1 MSRKE
6 KREMEEKTR
15 KVKEP
20 KGTFQKFVK
29 LVKLVLFITMLIFT
43 FLVSDKIANFIINLG
58 IERLTRIVNMILI
71 TVVTGIYFYK
81 K

>member
-6 KREMEEKTR
+6 KREMEKTR
-15 KVKEP
+15 KEKEP
-20 KGTFQKFVK
+20 KGTFQKFIK
-29 LVKLVLFITMLIFT
+29 LVKLVLFITMLVFT

>member
-6 KREMEEKTR
+6 KREMEKTR
-15 KVKEP
+15 KEREP

-29 LVKLVLFITMLIFT
+29 LVKLILFITMLVFT

>member
-6 KREMEEKTR
+6 KREMEKTR
-15 KVKEP
+15 KEREP

-29 LVKLVLFITMLIFT
+29 LVKLILFIAMLVFT

>member
-6 KREMEEKTR
+6 KREMEKTR
-15 KVKEP
+15 KEREP

-29 LVKLVLFITMLIFT
+29 LVKLVLFITMLVFT

>member
-6 KREMEEKTR
+6 KREMEKTR
-15 KVKEP
+15 KEREP

-29 LVKLVLFITMLIFT
+29 LVKLVLFITMLVFT
-43 FLVSDKIANFIINLG
+43 FLVSDKIANFIIDLG

-71 TVVTGIYFYK
+71 TVLTGIYFYK

>member
-6 KREMEEKTR
+6 KRGMEEKTR

-20 KGTFQKFVK
+20 KGTFQKFIK
-29 LVKLVLFITMLIFT
+29 LVKLVLFITMLVFT

>member
-6 KREMEEKTR
+6 KREMEKTR
-15 KVKEP
+15 KEREP

-29 LVKLVLFITMLIFT
+29 LVKLVLFITMLVFT

-58 IERLTRIVNMILI
+58 IEKLTRIVNMILI

>member
-6 KREMEEKTR
+6 KREMEKT
-15 KVKEP
+15 KKEKEP

-29 LVKLVLFITMLIFT
+29 LVKLVLFITMLVFT

>member
-6 KREMEEKTR
+6 KREMEKTR
-15 KVKEP
+15 KEREP

-29 LVKLVLFITMLIFT
+29 LVKLVLFITMLVFT

-71 TVVTGIYFYK
+71 TVLTGIYFYK

>member
-6 KREMEEKTR
+6 KREMEKTR
-15 KVKEP
+15 KEKEP

-29 LVKLVLFITMLIFT
+29 LVKLVLFIIMLVFT

>member
-6 KREMEEKTR
+6 KREMEKTR
-15 KVKEP
+15 KEREP

-29 LVKLVLFITMLIFT
+29 LVKLVLFITMLVFT

-58 IERLTRIVNMILI
+58 IERITRIVNMILI

>member
-6 KREMEEKTR
+6 KREMEKTR
-15 KVKEP
+15 KEREP
-20 KGTFQKFVK
+20 KGTLQKVGRI
-29 LVKLVLFITMLIFT
+29 VKLVLFVSMLVFT

-58 IERLTRIVNMILI
+58 IEKLTRIVNMILI

>member
-6 KREMEEKTR
+6 KREMEKTR

-29 LVKLVLFITMLIFT
+29 LVKLVLFITMLVFT